1 MDCHLESV
9 TVSKDYDYK
18 QGVVMQTMDVEE
30 TKQFL
35 LKGTRTG
42 KLATV
47 REDGRPHV
55 APIWFDL
62 DSDELVFTTWHE
74 SVKAA
79 NMRRDPRVSICV
91 DEEVAPFAFVI
102 VEGRVTISENAE
114 ERVLWARRIAAR
126 YMGEELADA
135 YGKRNSVE
143 GELVVR
149 VKPTKIIAK
158 ADIAGW

>member
-1 MDCHLESV
+1 
-9 TVSKDYDYK
+9 
-18 QGVVMQTMDVEE
+18 MQTMDAEE
-30 TKQFL
+30 TRQFL
-35 LKGTRTG
+35 LSGTRTG

-47 REDGRPHV
+47 RKDGRPHV

-62 DSDELVFTTWHE
+62 DGDELVFTTWHK

-91 DEEVAPFAFVI
+91 DEEIAPYAFVV
-102 VEGRVTISENAE
+102 VEGRATISETEE
-114 ERVLWARRIAAR
+114 ERVFWARRIAAR
-126 YMGEELADA
+126 YMGEDLADA

-149 VKPTKIIAK
+149 VKPTKFIAK
-158 ADIAGW
+158 GDVAGW

>member
-1 MDCHLESV
+1 M
-9 TVSKDYDYK
+9 K
-18 QGVVMQTMDVEE
+18 TMGKEE
-30 TKQFL
+30 TKRFL
-35 LKGTRTG
+35 LEGTRTG

-62 DSDELVFTTWHE
+62 DDDELVFMTWHE

-91 DEEVAPFAFVI
+91 DEEIAPYAFVI
-102 VEGRVTISENAE
+102 TEGEVTFSENAE
-114 ERVLWARRIAAR
+114 ERVHWARRIGAR
-126 YMGEELADA
+126 YMGEDLADA
-135 YGKRNSVE
+135 YGERNSVE

-149 VKPTKIIAK
+149 VRPTKIIAK
-158 ADIAGW
+158 DDVAGW

>member
-1 MDCHLESV
+1 
-9 TVSKDYDYK
+9 
-18 QGVVMQTMDVEE
+18 MQTMSAEE
-30 TKQFL
+30 YKQFL
-35 LKGTRTG
+35 LEGARTG

-47 REDGRPHV
+47 RKDGRPHI

-62 DSDELVFTTWHE
+62 DDDKLVFTTWHE
-74 SVKAA
+74 SVKAV

-91 DEEVAPFAFVI
+91 DEEIPPYAFVV
-102 VEGRVTISENAE
+102 VEGTVTITEDAN
-114 ERVLWARRIAAR
+114 ERTYWARRIAAR

-149 VKPTKIIAK
+149 VQPTKIIAK
-158 ADIAGW
+158 NDVAG